1 MAPTGS
7 GRAAAAGAPGG
18 AADGAGPRGEE
29 GRTMWVEM
37 KVRGLALDPVSN
49 MPIIILRDEEEKRS
63 LPIWVGIFEANAIA
77 LELEKISTPRPM
89 THDLIKN
96 ILESVE
102 AKVEKIVVND
112 LRDNT
117 FFALIHLRLGD
128 EEITVDS
135 RPSDAIALALR
146 VGAPIFVDEDVVRRA
161 KSVEVAPK
169 ESDDQEKLKEWLENL
184 KPEDFGKYKM

>member
-1 MAPTGS
+1 MFVS
-7 GRAAAAGAPGG
+7 
-18 AADGAGPRGEE
+18 
-29 GRTMWVEM
+29 M
-37 KVRGLALDPVSN
+37 KVRGLALDAVSN

-63 LPIWVGIFEANAIA
+63 LPIWVGLFEANAIA

-161 KSVEVAPK
+161 RSVEVAPK
-169 ESDDQEKLKEWLENL
+169 EADDQEKLKEWLQNL

>member
-1 MAPTGS
+1 
-7 GRAAAAGAPGG
+7 
-18 AADGAGPRGEE
+18 
-29 GRTMWVEM
+29 MWVEM

-63 LPIWVGIFEANAIA
+63 LPIWVGIYEANAIA

-96 ILESVE
+96 IVESVE
-102 AKVEKIVVND
+102 AKIEKVVVND

-117 FFALIHLRLGD
+117 FFALIHLRLGE

-146 VGAPIFVDEDVVRRA
+146 AGAPIFVDEDVVRRA

-169 ESDDQEKLKEWLENL
+169 ESDDQEKLKEWLEHLN
-184 KPEDFGKYKM
+184 PEDFGKYKM

>member
-1 MAPTGS
+1 
-7 GRAAAAGAPGG
+7 
-18 AADGAGPRGEE
+18 
-29 GRTMWVEM
+29 MWIEM

-49 MPIIILRDEEEKRS
+49 MPIIILRDEEDRRS

-89 THDLIKN
+89 THDLLKN
-96 ILESVE
+96 VLESVE

-112 LRDNT
+112 LRENT
-117 FFALIHLRLGD
+117 FFAVIHLRLGE

-146 VGAPIFVDEDVVRRA
+146 VSAPILVEEDVVRRA
-161 KSVEVAPK
+161 KSVEVVAK
-169 ESDDQEKLKEWLENL
+169 ETDDQEKLKEWLENL